1 MQSIRGTPTSAF
13 VCATWVWRF
22 VLGEFT
28 EYTGTISYF
37 PNDITKSSVQFTA
50 KVASL
55 DTGVKQRDDHLRSAD
70 FFEVEKYPDIT
81 FRSTRLE
88 RKSEKTFIAYG
99 DLTIKNVTKQI
110 ALPVDFYGV
119 VRDSVGDTR
128 LGGSATLNI
137 NRLDYG
143 IRWSQV
149 LDNGSLVVD
158 NNVQIELQFEAL
170 RQGPKK
176 GAAER
181 LDAEV
186 KHGLGVMRLAS
197 ALLIASCCLHA
208 SIATL
213 MGQGTTPEP
222 VVVAQRPKILP
233 NRWHY
238 RVDSSCVQLHVDHAV
253 TWCSGAD

>member
-1 MQSIRGTPTSAF
+1 MIHKTNSRLVLPVLVLALTVPGLAILVGSQKTKTLTAAETVGTYAIDPWHTNIGFRVRHMGLAI
-13 VCATWVWRF
+13 

-28 EYTGTISYF
+28 DYTGTISYF

-55 DTGVKQRDDHLRSAD
+55 DTGVKQRNDHLRSAD

-99 DLTIKNVTKQI
+99 DLKIKNVTKQI
-110 ALPVDFYGV
+110 ALPVEFYGV

-176 GAAER
+176 GAAE
-181 LDAEV
+181 
-186 KHGLGVMRLAS
+186 
-197 ALLIASCCLHA
+197 
-208 SIATL
+208 
-213 MGQGTTPEP
+213 
-222 VVVAQRPKILP
+222 
-233 NRWHY
+233 
-238 RVDSSCVQLHVDHAV
+238 
-253 TWCSGAD
+253 

>member
-1 MQSIRGTPTSAF
+1 MIYKEKSKLFLPVMVLALTVPGLAFRVGNQDSNVPARAAIFTDDRNAQALTAAGMAGTYSIDPVHSNVGFGVRHMGLAI
-13 VCATWVWRF
+13 

-28 EYTGTISYF
+28 DYTGTISYF
-37 PNDITKSSVQFTA
+37 PNDIAKSSVQFTA

-70 FFEVEKYPDIT
+70 FFEVEKYPEIT

-110 ALPVDFYGV
+110 ALPVEFYGV

-176 GAAER
+176 GAAE
-181 LDAEV
+181 
-186 KHGLGVMRLAS
+186 
-197 ALLIASCCLHA
+197 
-208 SIATL
+208 
-213 MGQGTTPEP
+213 
-222 VVVAQRPKILP
+222 
-233 NRWHY
+233 
-238 RVDSSCVQLHVDHAV
+238 
-253 TWCSGAD
+253 

>member
-1 MQSIRGTPTSAF
+1 MIHNKNSRLVLPVLVLALTVPGLAILVGSQKTQTLTAAETVGTYSIDPWHTNIGFRVRHMGLAI
-13 VCATWVWRF
+13 

-28 EYTGTISYF
+28 DYTGTISYF

-70 FFEVEKYPDIT
+70 FFEVEKYPEIT

-88 RKSEKTFIAYG
+88 RKTEKTFIAYG
-99 DLTIKNVTKQI
+99 DLTIKNVTKEI
-110 ALPVDFYGV
+110 ALPVEFYGATK
-119 VRDSVGDTR
+119 DSWPVDVGQTR

-158 NNVQIELQFEAL
+158 NNVQIELQFEAIK
-170 RQGPKK
+170 QDAKK
-176 GAAER
+176 
-181 LDAEV
+181 
-186 KHGLGVMRLAS
+186 
-197 ALLIASCCLHA
+197 
-208 SIATL
+208 
-213 MGQGTTPEP
+213 
-222 VVVAQRPKILP
+222 
-233 NRWHY
+233 
-238 RVDSSCVQLHVDHAV
+238 
-253 TWCSGAD
+253 